1 MILVVPLFFASI
13 WLLLA
18 LGLGRARGFAEARR
32 IVAGVLS
39 LGVLGSAA
47 TWLLLDPT
55 RGLDSE
61 IVVQGHLGGRLALS
75 AYGFLGLAPTMIAS
89 IGVVAVALSD
99 SISHSLGT
107 LRRIVLLLA
116 IAMAFVAVREIA
128 WLAVLWTLSA
138 VVVWSELRE
147 LFGVRGVARLFAV
160 YQGASVALFCLAVGL
175 DALGWLA
182 ASAAALLA
190 AIGLRAAVM
199 PAHSWFPRFVERAPM
214 GLVVAYVAP
223 QLGVYAHIQLLSE
236 GLPGEWLRWVPIVGA
251 LTAMLAAA
259 LGLVQSSAR
268 RALAYLLMS
277 QTGLVSFG
285 LDGGSEVAHAG
296 ALLQWQV
303 LAIATSGLAMTLSA
317 LEARRGSLSLATHS
331 GCFARTPRMAAG
343 FLFMGL
349 ASVGFPLTLG
359 FIAEDLLVQGAVEH
373 LPGLALVLIG
383 ATALNGMT
391 VVKAFF
397 RLFSGRRLHT
407 GERDLT
413 PREAW
418 VLSAVLLGLLIGGI
432 APGWITSR
440 EFTRPAVEASTPAAR
455 ERSAHAV
462 ASATGNMDSGIGP
475 PVAGWSDAPVAHA
488 LEGDP
493 APTGWTASERS
504 SRAGY

>member
-1 MILVVPLFFASI
+1 MILVVPLLLASI

-18 LGLGRARGFAEARR
+18 FGLARARGFFEARR
-32 IVAGVLS
+32 IAAGLLS
-39 LGVLGSAA
+39 LGAIGSFGL
-47 TWLLLDPT
+47 WLLLDPA
-55 RGLDSE
+55 RALDPLLPASGPMGSSL
-61 IVVQGHLGGRLALS
+61 VLS
-75 AYGFLGLAPTMIAS
+75 GSGFLGLAPTMIAS

-99 SISHSLGT
+99 SISHSSRT

-116 IAMAFVAVREIA
+116 IATAFVAVREIF
-128 WLAVLWTLSA
+128 WLAVLWMMSSFVA
-138 VVVWSELRE
+138 WRELRVR
-147 LFGVRGVARLFAV
+147 FGTRGVARLFAI
-160 YQGASVALFCLAVGL
+160 YQGLSAVLFGLAAGL

-182 ASAAALLA
+182 PSAIALIV
-190 AIGLRAAVM
+190 AIGLREAVM
-199 PAHSWFPRFVERAPM
+199 PGHSWLSRFVERAPM

-223 QLGVYAHIQLLSE
+223 QLGVYAHVELLAQ
-236 GLPGEWLRWVPIVGA
+236 GLPGEWLRWVPVVGA
-251 LTAMLAAA
+251 STALLAAA
-259 LGLVQSSAR
+259 LGLVQRSAR

-285 LDGGSEVAHAG
+285 LDGASELAHAG

-317 LEARRGSLSLATHS
+317 LEARRGSLDLASHS

-359 FIAEDLLVQGAVEH
+359 FIAEDLLVQGAVEQF
-373 LPGLALVLIG
+373 PGLALVLIG

-418 VLSAVLLGLLIGGI
+418 VLSAVLLGLLVGGI

-440 EFTRPAVEASTPAAR
+440 EFARSSAAQTWVPHAR
-455 ERSAHAV
+455 ERVTLRAAQD
-462 ASATGNMDSGIGP
+462 ATDISR
-475 PVAGWSDAPVAHA
+475 
-488 LEGDP
+488 GD
-493 APTGWTASERS
+493 GK
-504 SRAGY
+504 